1 MKLVRNFTGKNA
13 RPAIGS
19 FGLSYFLDLSG
30 QNQIDERAVD
40 WRRQN
45 PHARVYANGALV
57 DVDERVTQPMDVS
70 GD

>member
-1 MKLVRNFTGKNA
+1 MILVRNFTGKNA
-13 RPAIGS
+13 EAGDRTL
-19 FGLSYFLDLSG
+19 GLSYFPDLSG